1 MSKREEQEVAQV
13 AAYQEEVAQL
23 LEDFAANL
31 RRLRPGS
38 QGEFAEAAKLHRTEV
53 GNLEGAKANPNLHTL
68 LILADTLELTLD
80 ELVDGLFV
88 PQQRKPSAKAFRAAR
103 SMSQSAR

>member
-1 MSKREEQEVAQV
+1 MSKSEQQEVAQV
-13 AAYQEEVAQL
+13 AAYQAEMAQL

-68 LILADTLELTLD
+68 LILADALELTLD
-80 ELVDGLFV
+80 ELVDGLLV
-88 PQQRKPSAKAFRAAR
+88 PQQRKPSAQAFRMAR
-103 SMSQSAR
+103 EKSQPTR